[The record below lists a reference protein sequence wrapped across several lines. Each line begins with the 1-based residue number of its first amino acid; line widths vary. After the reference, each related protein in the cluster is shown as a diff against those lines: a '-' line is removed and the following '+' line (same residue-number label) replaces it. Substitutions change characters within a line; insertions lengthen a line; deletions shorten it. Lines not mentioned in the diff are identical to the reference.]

1 MSTDSSIEVRDVPT
15 RHRFEAV
22 DPASDEVLGFL
33 TYQRDGD
40 RVVLVHTEV
49 DDAAEGRGVGSTLAR
64 TALDSVRDDGLRA
77 VAQCPFVTAYVQRH
91 QEYDDL
97 LVRP

>member
-1 MSTDSSIEVRDVPT
+1 MSTDSSVEVRDVPAQ
-15 RHRFEAV
+15 HRFEAV
-22 DPASDEVLGFL
+22 DPAAGEVLGFL
-33 TYQRDGD
+33 SYQRDGD

-64 TALDSVRDDGLRA
+64 TALDSVRDDGLRV
-77 VAQCPFVTAYVQRH
+77 VAQCPFVTAYVQEH
-91 QEYDDL
+91 QEYADL